1 MIYWNQAG
9 QRVKKTVD
17 TIVSKIVANELSQ
30 DAVDNALRRVME
42 VKDRHN
48 LRSRPLPR
56 PADAEKLG
64 KKRIYPKEALEVERR
79 SVTLAQNRDGL
90 LPLRKASLPVSVT
103 GVVGVEILANALE
116 EYYKFVPRQRIASAR
131 HGNDIFDFEIDR
143 ITSHLLG
150 IRTMIIIVTPEVR
163 LSSQLKLISALQAK
177 DIRVIAVLLGYPD
190 TLPRLAG
197 VDAIVLA
204 YCDPAAPNVALL
216 AVADVLAGRG
226 PLGTMPVVPDVKARA
241 GEMKRFNALDVVRA
255 PAGQLPVDIEAPY
268 VAGLA
273 VPYDPT
279 ETIKKVQWDFGDGKK
294 AKGLVVER
302 AYASAGRYP
311 VTLTVTDKKGQV
323 TKRTFYALVE

>member
-1 MIYWNQAG
+1 
-9 QRVKKTVD
+9 
-17 TIVSKIVANELSQ
+17 
-30 DAVDNALRRVME
+30 
-42 VKDRHN
+42 
-48 LRSRPLPR
+48 
-56 PADAEKLG
+56 
-64 KKRIYPKEALEVERR
+64 
-79 SVTLAQNRDGL
+79 
-90 LPLRKASLPVSVT
+90 
-103 GVVGVEILANALE
+103 
-116 EYYKFVPRQRIASAR
+116 
-131 HGNDIFDFEIDR
+131 
-143 ITSHLLG
+143 
-150 IRTMIIIVTPEVR
+150 MIIIVTPEVR